1 MKSSGRKIN
10 IIYTRNHHVDLSI
23 LTHLKSLSD
32 LFFGAEKSFFKLLT
46 VKMRIFMVFLGVGAL
61 KTPRVKTQKRIVVNT
76 WPFTEV
82 SFKPI

>member
-46 VKMRIFMVFLGVGAL
+46 VKNENLYVFSRRWSLENSKSENSKENRCEYMA
-61 KTPRVKTQKRIVVNT
+61 
-76 WPFTEV
+76 FY
-82 SFKPI
+82 